1 MRLRSARARDMPRC
15 LYAYD
20 SRSSTPGP
28 LHRSITMVT
37 PEVGEVAK
45 ARLRAAGSHVVPVDM
60 ITPANWKIAASWWE
74 TVFTKLQI
82 FSLRNTSAGIVD
94 QVRDSTARKRASA
107 RTRRYPI

>member
-1 MRLRSARARDMPRC
+1 MRLRARAR
-15 LYAYD
+15 YAYD
-20 SRSSTPGP
+20 SRSSAPDP

-94 QVRDSTARKRASA
+94 QVRDSTQASA
-107 RTRRYPI
+107 RTQDTRRIS

>member
-1 MRLRSARARDMPRC
+1 
-15 LYAYD
+15 
-20 SRSSTPGP
+20 
-28 LHRSITMVT
+28 MVT

-94 QVRDSTARKRASA
+94 QVRDSTARKRARA
-107 RTRRYPI
+107 HAVIRYNTSPLSFRQPPCPDP